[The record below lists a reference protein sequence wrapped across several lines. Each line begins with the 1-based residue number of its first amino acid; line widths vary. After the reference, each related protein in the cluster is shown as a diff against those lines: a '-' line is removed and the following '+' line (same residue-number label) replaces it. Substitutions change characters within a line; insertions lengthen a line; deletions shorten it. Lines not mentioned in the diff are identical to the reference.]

1 VIKKALI
8 VCPVSLVNVRCPVI
22 RSIVTITNCSIHLCC
37 EQNWKAEFNKW
48 LVLICK
54 NKRYLMQE
62 IDRIIRL
69 GRDRVGV
76 FLGDK
81 DKSKIKPFI
90 YS

>member
-1 VIKKALI
+1 MVGAYL
-8 VCPVSLVNVRCPVI
+8 
-22 RSIVTITNCSIHLCC
+22 
-37 EQNWKAEFNKW
+37 Q
-48 LVLICK
+48 

-62 IDRIIRL
+62 IDRITRL

>member
-1 VIKKALI
+1 MVLYTYA
-8 VCPVSLVNVRCPVI
+8 VNRTG
-22 RSIVTITNCSIHLCC
+22 RRNSINGAYL
-37 EQNWKAEFNKW
+37 Q
-48 LVLICK
+48 

-62 IDRIIRL
+62 IDRITRL